1 MAVTRPLLV
10 ASLALAAVPPQ
21 GKAYTFSPALLEGA
35 AADTDLS
42 VFNQGGQLP
51 GSYKVEVVLNG
62 VRVDYRTLLFTP
74 EQDINGHQTLVP
86 CITRAMLSEYGVKMK
101 GLEVSEKEIR
111 TGQFEL
117 SQIPGAKSD
126 FLFYEQSLHLS
137 IPQIFMKPGLKD
149 IPPKTLWDNGIPA
162 FLMNYRLGTRQSE
175 MRGPSGRTS
184 QYSWLWLSP
193 GFNLG
198 AWRLRND
205 TEWHQTKGI
214 PGQWHS
220 INTYMERGFNDINSR
235 LTLGE
240 RNTSSV
246 IFDSVP
252 FRGVMLASD
261 DRMVPSSQ
269 YMFAPVIRGIARTQA
284 RVEVK
289 QNGYTVYNQ
298 IVAPGPFALADF
310 NPTGSGGDFQVTVWE
325 ADGAPQVFTVP
336 FQTPAVAVKE
346 GYLRYSVMV
355 GQYRSHDKWVIPAPV
370 MESTAMYGLPG
381 GFTLYGGLQA
391 SHHYQSPSVGV
402 GMSMGDW
409 GALSADVTFSR
420 GQLSGQ
426 EIMRGQSW
434 RMRYSKEI
442 VATNT
447 YLSLVN
453 FQFSQANYLTLSET
467 LDSWRSDNAKNIFH
481 GRRKRK
487 SRTGLYV
494 SQGIGNWGYLHASA
508 FHETYW
514 NSHLHDTSFNA
525 GYSIPFY
532 GMTLSL
538 DWSMN
543 RSGYRQRRNH
553 ITSLWLSVP
562 LSRWVGGNTRAS
574 YRYTHASSGREIH
587 SAGLNGDA
595 FDQRLQWSVDQRY
608 KPGKEDSA
616 SDGDV
621 YLGWTGTYGKIS
633 GGYSYERNYRQRSV
647 ALEGGLIA
655 HGHGVTLTQTLSET
669 NALIEA
675 RGASGVKVSATPGI
689 KTDYRG
695 YTAQTYLNPYRENIL
710 SLDPASLPPDAEV
723 GITDR
728 KIIPTAGALIHAKF
742 KTQTGA
748 KAIIALIN
756 KDGSKVPF
764 GSVVH
769 AISSEDIEGIVD
781 NNGKVYLS
789 GLANEGKLTVSL
801 KGEIKIY
808 HYHLTSHR
816 STSGLYFV
824 TAKCN

>member
-51 GSYKVEVVLNG
+51 GRYKVEVVLNG
-62 VRVDYRTLLFTP
+62 VRVDYQSLLFTP

-86 CITRAMLSEYGVKMK
+86 CITRAMLSEYGVMMK
-101 GLEVSEKEIR
+101 GLEVSEKETR

-117 SQIPGAKSD
+117 SQIPGAKSE

-149 IPPKTLWDNGIPA
+149 IPPRTLWDEGIPA
-162 FLMNYRLGTRQSE
+162 FLMNYRVVTSQSV

-184 QYSWLWLSP
+184 QYSWLRLSP

-214 PGQWHS
+214 PGQWHA
-220 INTYMERGFNDINSR
+220 INTYLERGLNDINSR

-240 RNTSSV
+240 RTTSSV

-269 YMFAPVIRGIARTQA
+269 YMFAPVIRGVARTQA

-298 IVAPGPFALADF
+298 IVAAGPFALADL
-310 NPTGSGGDFQVTVWE
+310 NSTGSGGDFQVTVWE
-325 ADGAPQVFTVP
+325 ADGVPQVFTVP

-346 GYLRYSVMV
+346 GYLRYSVMA
-355 GQYRSHDKWVIPAPV
+355 GQYRSHDKQVIPAPV
-370 MESTAMYGLPG
+370 MESTAIYGLPG

-391 SHHYQSPSVGV
+391 SRHYQSPSVGV
-402 GMSMGDW
+402 GLSMGDW
-409 GALSADVTFSR
+409 GALSADVNFSR

-447 YLSLVN
+447 SFSLVN

-467 LDSWRSDNAKNIFH
+467 LDSWRSNNAKNIFH
-481 GRRKRK
+481 VRRKRK

-543 RSGYRQRRNH
+543 RSGYRHRRNH

-562 LSRWVGGNTRAS
+562 LSKWVGGNTRAS
-574 YRYTHASSGREIH
+574 YRYTNASSGREIH

-616 SDGDV
+616 SNGDV
-621 YLGWTGTYGKIS
+621 YLGWIGTYGKFS

-655 HGHGVTLTQTLSET
+655 HGHGVTLTQTLGES

-675 RGASGVKVSATPGI
+675 RGASGVKVSGTPGI
-689 KTDYRG
+689 QTDYRG
-695 YTAQTYLNPYRENIL
+695 YTAQPYLSPYHENTV
-710 SLDPASLPPDAEV
+710 SLDPTTFSSEAEIN
-723 GITDR
+723 ITD
-728 KIIPTAGALIHAKF
+728 KKVIPTAGAVIPIKYE
-742 KTQTGA
+742 TQIGA
-748 KAIIALIN
+748 KAIITLLGP
-756 KDGSKVPF
+756 DGHKLPF
-764 GSVVH
+764 GSLVR
-769 AISSEDIEGIVD
+769 IESSSSTEAVVD
-781 NNGKVYLS
+781 NKGRVYLS
-789 GLANEGKLTVSL
+789 GLSSKGILTVKAGAQEYKCQYQLGSVNA
-801 KGEIKIY
+801 
-808 HYHLTSHR
+808 S
-816 STSGLYFV
+816 SGMYFT
-824 TAKCN
+824 TAQCK